1 MIVSFHQIF
10 KLRSILRTVVEGFEL
25 QLPTHET
32 KHAQIFRNYV
42 NVIYEET
49 LKITVRSE
57 HSDRLQMVENRL
69 GE

>member
-10 KLRSILRTVVEGFEL
+10 QLRSILRTVVEGFEL

-49 LKITVRSE
+49 LKITARSE
-57 HSDRLQMVENRL
+57 HSDRLQMVESRL
-69 GE
+69 GK